1 MMGKFQKG
9 CSEQLIGFGGLFMV
23 LVRTSEAVKHA
34 YQEAC
39 VGSDGICV
47 YDRSSLVV
55 ESFKGVCLHWE
66 GIGLSPVLKMA
77 PTPAVGR
84 LAV

>member
-1 MMGKFQKG
+1 
-9 CSEQLIGFGGLFMV
+9 MV
-23 LVRTSEAVKHA
+23 LVRTNEAVKHA

-55 ESFKGVCLHWE
+55 ESFKGVCLYWDGDE
-66 GIGLSPVLKMA
+66 FVASVKNGSNASGGSFGCLVEWA
-77 PTPAVGR
+77 
-84 LAV
+84 